1 MTSEPDSALV
11 SRLQA
16 KFAHFA
22 QHAVADDPLYA
33 ALTDATARHADWA
46 ALLAAAPASQQSPT
60 LWLAAVQDRVLELV
74 DAGARPALADYF
86 ASAGAARAPDAALQ
100 THLGEFMAANRA
112 ELVARI
118 ETRANQTNEI
128 GRCAVLWP
136 VLQSLVEKTGLR
148 RFALLDVG
156 CSAGLNLGVDH
167 WRYRYLDDATGATI
181 AATPPDRDPR
191 APEIACRVLA
201 GASPAS
207 EAVPEIVSRRGID
220 LTPIDV
226 HDEAAVRWLR
236 ACLWPHD
243 GERRER
249 FDAAVA
255 IARTQDWP
263 VTASTD
269 AAAAIGQWLGTLP
282 DDVTP
287 VVFNSWVLAYFDA
300 ELLRSHVAQ
309 LQGWIAGRGVVWI
322 SAEDPGLSRTWWP
335 AMPEVDA
342 MKLPN
347 ATAWTVARPD
357 GRGGVARELAA
368 TSHAHGRWMLYEG

>member
-1 MTSEPDSALV
+1 MSSESGPALV

-22 QHAVADDPLYA
+22 RHAVQDDPLYA
-33 ALTDATARHADWA
+33 ALTDAASRRADWA

-60 LWLAAVQDRVLELV
+60 LWLAALQDRVLELV
-74 DAGARPALADYF
+74 DGGARPALADYY
-86 ASAGAARAPDAALQ
+86 ASAGVARAPDAAFLA
-100 THLGEFMAANRA
+100 HLGGFLADNHA
-112 ELVARI
+112 ELAARI
-118 ETRANQTNEI
+118 RTRTNQTNEI

-136 VLQSLVEKTGLR
+136 VLQSLADKTGQH

-156 CSAGLNLGVDH
+156 CSAGLNLGVDC

-181 AATPPDRDPR
+181 ASALPDRDAH

-201 GASPAS
+201 GARPGS
-207 EAVPEIVSRRGID
+207 EAAPKIVARAGID
-220 LTPIDV
+220 LSPVDV
-226 HDEAAVRWLR
+226 HDDAAIRWLR

-243 GERRER
+243 GERRAR

-255 IARTQDWP
+255 IARTQRWP
-263 VTASTD
+263 VGAIAD
-269 AAAAIGQWLGTLP
+269 AAAAIGQWLDAVP
-282 DDVTP
+282 ERATP

-300 ELLRSHVAQ
+300 EPLRRHVEQ
-309 LQGWIAGRGVVWI
+309 LRTCIAARGAVWI

-347 ATAWTVARPD
+347 ATAWTVGRPD
-357 GRGGVARELAA
+357 GQGGVAWELPAV
-368 TSHAHGRWMLYEG
+368 SHAHGRWMQWNG